1 MSTPTPISQKSAA
14 GCRIDLRNKIYDF
27 PPEADQPWAERIVT
41 MQKVYNKLIRDRIPE
56 IIVNDGEEPEIR
68 KLSQKEFKIEL
79 KKKVLEEAK
88 ELLQAE
94 SKEEILNE
102 IVDIQELLDWLAK
115 EFKISP
121 YSIRN
126 KKLKKNK
133 ERGGF
138 AKRLFLVKTRLAKV
152 RK

>member
-1 MSTPTPISQKSAA
+1 
-14 GCRIDLRNKIYDF
+14 
-27 PPEADQPWAERIVT
+27 
-41 MQKVYNKLIRDRIPE
+41 MQKNYNKLIRDRIPE
-56 IIVNDGEEPEIR
+56 IIINAGEEPEIK

-79 KKKVLEEAK
+79 KKKVLEEAR
-88 ELLQAE
+88 ELLRAE
-94 SKEEILNE
+94 SKEEIENE
-102 IVDIQELLDWLAK
+102 IVDIRELLDWLIK

-133 ERGGF
+133 ERGSF
-138 AKRLFLVKTRLAKV
+138 TKKLFLVKTKLSKA